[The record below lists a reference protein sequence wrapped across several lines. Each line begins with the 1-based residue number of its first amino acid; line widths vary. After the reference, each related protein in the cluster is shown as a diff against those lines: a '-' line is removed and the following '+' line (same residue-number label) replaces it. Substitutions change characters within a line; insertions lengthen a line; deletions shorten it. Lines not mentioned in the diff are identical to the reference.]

1 MVKNHELTA
10 PRGAIAPVRPEKRI
24 ADTVAEL
31 LAAYDRL
38 RDGLL
43 ERRPSDVREGLERL
57 KVLDLDKIGKDLAAG
72 RTPATAGEIEAAVG
86 QLIAV
91 TKHLDK
97 VDGPLFHEA
106 LVRFIADE
114 QPSRIGLAT
123 AMRRVQLTA
132 RYTPSIAEVIE
143 ALKAAEADFRSAA
156 TRLETLPN
164 RIQETE
170 MFPFRST

>member
-1 MVKNHELTA
+1 MAQANQLTA
-10 PRGAIAPVRPEKRI
+10 PRGAIAPVRPEKRV

-31 LAAYDRL
+31 LAAYDCL

-43 ERRPSDVREGLERL
+43 ERRPSDVREGLARL
-57 KVLDLDKIGKDLAAG
+57 KALDLDRIGKDLAAG

-97 VDGPLFHEA
+97 VDGPLFHGA
-106 LVRFIADE
+106 LVRFISEE
-114 QPSRIGLAT
+114 QPTRIGLT
-123 AMRRVQLTA
+123 AAFRTVLLTA

-143 ALKAAEADFRSAA
+143 ILKAAESDFRSAT
-156 TRLETLPN
+156 TRLESLPD
-164 RIQETE
+164 RLKEGE
-170 MFPFRST
+170 LFLFRST